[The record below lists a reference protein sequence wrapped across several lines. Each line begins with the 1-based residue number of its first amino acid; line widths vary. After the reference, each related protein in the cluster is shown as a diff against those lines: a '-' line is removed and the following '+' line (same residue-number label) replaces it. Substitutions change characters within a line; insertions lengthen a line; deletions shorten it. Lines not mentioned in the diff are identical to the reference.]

1 MKTKHETQLDDS
13 GHGRNERNAR
23 KEGDMKLPP
32 DVEFH
37 EDVRLLIYRPRGLMN
52 EASVNKV
59 VEIIEELEAGL
70 KEPFNR
76 FFDTLGH
83 DEVELNF
90 RHVIQISLHRRL
102 SYAGRPPIKSAILA
116 TDSTIIHYAKLHA
129 VLTQGSPI
137 NVRIFTNRNQAAQW
151 LGVPVELLAAE
162 AQAKASDED

>member
-1 MKTKHETQLDDS
+1 MDEIQL
-13 GHGRNERNAR
+13 
-23 KEGDMKLPP
+23 LPN
-32 DVEFH
+32 VEFH
-37 EDVRLLIYRPRGLMN
+37 EGVRLLVYRPHGLMN

-59 VEIIEELEAGL
+59 VEIIEDLEARL

-90 RHVIQISLHRRL
+90 RNVIQISLHRRL
-102 SYAGRPPIKSAILA
+102 VYAGRPPIKSAILA

-137 NVRIFTNRNQAAQW
+137 NVRIFTNRNEAAQW
-151 LGVPVELLAAE
+151 LGVPVELLATE
-162 AQAKASDED
+162 ASHHQ